1 MGRLLTTE
9 EFIAKAKEIHGE
21 KYDYSETVY
30 RGRRKNMGTIYLL
43 SKNGLIKSRR
53 GESLRLILFSYLTRY
68 PLQLPEVLG

>member
-30 RGRRKNMGTIYLL
+30 RGRRKNIDIICPIHGKFSQNAGRHLL
-43 SKNGLIKSRR
+43 GAGMIIRKFNM
-53 GESLRLILFSYLTRY
+53 
-68 PLQLPEVLG
+68 